1 MQCVEVKNAATSFTQ
16 QVGIQIIKNGQM
28 GSVFLI
34 FVIFTQFYTLNSLI
48 LTQLVSTIFCQRDPA
63 LLLCRDQHQPQKKGS
78 AIDMQVYT
86 LIMITITKAAID
98 YIIIFSSKS

>member
-16 QVGIQIIKNGQM
+16 QVGIQIIKNGQT
-28 GSVFLI
+28 GSFFLI
-34 FVIFTQFYTLNSLI
+34 FVIFTKFYTLNSLI
-48 LTQLVSTIFCQRDPA
+48 LTQHVSTIFCQRDPA

-78 AIDMQVYT
+78 AIDMQVY
-86 LIMITITKAAID
+86 IMITITKAAID